1 MMMKVPESD
10 REIEQRVYN
19 RILDKLTQ
27 TQSPL
32 QEQPN
37 PSIVKKEQE
46 IVLLKMEVDRLKRC
60 EQLSH

>member
-1 MMMKVPESD
+1 MKVPESD
-10 REIEQRVYN
+10 REIEQRVYT
-19 RILDKLTQ
+19 RILDKLSQ
-27 TQSPL
+27 AQSPL

-37 PSIVKKEQE
+37 PSIIKKEQE

>member
-1 MMMKVPESD
+1 MMMKIPESD

-19 RILDKLTQ
+19 RILDKLSQ

>member
-1 MMMKVPESD
+1 MKVPESD

-19 RILDKLTQ
+19 RILDKLSQ